1 MPHFAEFISEVGP
14 LPDLAFKVDS
24 PGPPPNLFET
34 LERRPQSIV
43 AIQLS
48 LQNL

>member
-1 MPHFAEFISEVGP
+1 MPHFAQLIGQVGP
-14 LPDLAFKVDS
+14 LPDLDLKVHR
-24 PGPPPNLFET
+24 PGLPPNLLET

-48 LQNL
+48 LQNQ